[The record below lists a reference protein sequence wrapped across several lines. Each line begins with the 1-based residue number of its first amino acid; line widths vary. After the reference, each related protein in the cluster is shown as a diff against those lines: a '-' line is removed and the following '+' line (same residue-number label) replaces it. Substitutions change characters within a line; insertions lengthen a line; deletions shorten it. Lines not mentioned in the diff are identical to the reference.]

1 MVCAVAMVEFSSGI
15 ESGLVRFQPFCNKA
29 VFIPKTYEP
38 TMAAANGHMGDFA
51 DLEVR

>member
-1 MVCAVAMVEFSSGI
+1 
-15 ESGLVRFQPFCNKA
+15 LVRFWPFRNKA